1 MKGTAMATNEKP
13 DHILYIVI
21 PGERP
26 EDKKRWV
33 RFGAAWKASK
43 GFSIK
48 IEPAFTL
55 FPPFSDLSLGV
66 CLMPADN
73 DSNGQQSNNRG
84 NQQSRRR

>member
-1 MKGTAMATNEKP
+1 MSSNQKP

-21 PGERP
+21 PGEKP

-55 FPPFSDLSLGV
+55 FQPFSDLSLGV
-66 CLMPADN
+66 AMMPAD
-73 DSNGQQSNNRG
+73 DDDQSSNNSNASNRG
-84 NQQSRRR
+84 NQRGGRR